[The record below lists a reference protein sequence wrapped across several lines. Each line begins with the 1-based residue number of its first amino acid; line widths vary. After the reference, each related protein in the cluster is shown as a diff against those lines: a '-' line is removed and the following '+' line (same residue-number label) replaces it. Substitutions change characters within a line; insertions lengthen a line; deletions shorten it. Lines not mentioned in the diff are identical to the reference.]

1 MIEFKLSEFRL
12 FKPSE
17 PQPIKISRVD
27 SLKQKLAKVE
37 EWHSILTKEAS
48 REWHL
53 MLKLHKARALRSKIQ
68 QQLNEIYN
76 YETIRKIESAN

>member
-17 PQPIKISRVD
+17 PQPIKVSRVD

-53 MLKLHKARALRSKIQ
+53 MIKLHRTRLLRDKISQ
-68 QQLNEIYN
+68 ELNRIYN
-76 YETIRKIESAN
+76 YETIRRIESAN